1 MTPCVRLH
9 SPSRATGFS
18 LIELLLVL
26 GVLAI
31 LLVAAFVVYPQVRDR
46 SQAQTEA
53 ENIRAIQSS
62 VRSLFAMKGG
72 NYEGLGRGRSV
83 NDRGIANQA
92 RIFPVRMNDGDYS
105 QDAVIRSTW
114 GGEVYVWRN
123 PDVVTPR
130 GSFPWGYTF
139 GILYQDVPPGVCIQL
154 LPSLVGGFH
163 SVKINSIEVS
173 TASGELDAEALGRA
187 CAQRGSLVLTS
198 I

>member
-130 GSFPWGYTF
+130 GSFPWDTPLASSTRTF
-139 GILYQDVPPGVCIQL
+139 PLGCAFSCCPHWWAD
-154 LPSLVGGFH
+154 
-163 SVKINSIEVS
+163 S
-173 TASGELDAEALGRA
+173 TA
-187 CAQRGSLVLTS
+187 
-198 I
+198 